1 MAGQALP
8 SANAYTVSS
17 SVLLIKVSYL
27 AGLNLSKGDTAKFDV
42 TFDTGAV
49 VTLTVNVANS
59 YTPSGSSSGSSDS
72 STIIKM
78 ATADGVTTEFAKFT
92 GSTGTDKTATASV
105 TERQIAD
112 AITAAT
118 EAAAK
123 QGTKA
128 AVEISVA
135 TGASAIGVTA
145 TIPRTSVQAAANSGI
160 EELKISSS
168 VVSVAFDGTA
178 LDAISA
184 NATGDIT
191 VKATQTGST
200 MLSESDKA
208 IIGTRPVYALS
219 LSSDGAAISDFGGG
233 ENDFCFSSS
242 HGRLSTKEGA
252 VKTAPS
258 LVYIGVLSQAY
269 L

>member
-118 EAAAK
+118 ESK
-123 QGTKA
+123 GFDVNCKKTRLFQIEK
-128 AVEISVA
+128 
-135 TGASAIGVTA
+135 TGHEKTVNIIAIA
-145 TIPRTSVQAAANSGI
+145 
-160 EELKISSS
+160 
-168 VVSVAFDGTA
+168 
-178 LDAISA
+178 
-184 NATGDIT
+184 IT
-191 VKATQTGST
+191 V
-200 MLSESDKA
+200 
-208 IIGTRPVYALS
+208 IIVGWRVALWI
-219 LSSDGAAISDFGGG
+219 L
-233 ENDFCFSSS
+233 
-242 HGRLSTKEGA
+242 
-252 VKTAPS
+252 
-258 LVYIGVLSQAY
+258 
-269 L
+269 